1 MISFQRGVR
10 AVPSAADVYEAAA
23 AAAAAAAVP
32 RANVCLIG
40 ALLLPRSYI
49 YREITIAVLDACKD
63 RCTARRVCY
72 ASERVS

>member
-32 RANVCLIG
+32 RANVCLIAHIYTGNLQYQCWTHAKTAVPCKAYSFG
-40 ALLLPRSYI
+40 AC
-49 YREITIAVLDACKD
+49 VL
-63 RCTARRVCY
+63 
-72 ASERVS
+72 